1 MQTLTQVVVYVFTPS
16 LLIGKVASTISLDRF
31 WQWWPLPVFA
41 LCLVGIGCTLGT
53 VVGVAFRLPPTQ
65 RRLVMAALSFKN
77 NQSIPLALVPA
88 LASSL
93 PQLLSGPTDTP
104 ADAATRAAG
113 YVLFFTAIVSALRW
127 TIGAFLMR
135 PPASEPERTDDGVPL
150 APLNGTAA
158 NGPTNAT
165 TANGSATDAEPK
177 DEEHV
182 GLMLE
187 SGEAED
193 GDGGDGDDDGA
204 SPVVAPT
211 ISRWRRWWAAC
222 RQRVASGKY
231 ARKCRHAMIVLL
243 VSSWLLESIFFLSIP
258 PSALAAVGCG
268 HHRCFHWADRAAAAA
283 LFWGGRAAQ
292 DDRHRGSGRLWRLHR
307 PLHPPDARC
316 SGTPATRRTILSQSP
331 LT

>member
-16 LLIGKVASTISLDRF
+16 LLIVKVASTISLDRF

-41 LCLVGIGCTLGT
+41 LCLVGIGCTLGA

-88 LASSL
+88 LAGSL

-127 TIGAFLMR
+127 TVGAFLMR
-135 PPASEPERTDDGVPL
+135 PPASAPDRPDDAVPL

-158 NGPTNAT
+158 NGAT
-165 TANGSATDAEPK
+165 DAAAPNGSATDAAPK

-182 GLMLE
+182 GLMLDP
-187 SGEAED
+187 GEPGDED
-193 GDGGDGDDDGA
+193 GDGDGDGGA
-204 SPVVAPT
+204 PAAAPT
-211 ISRWRRWWAAC
+211 VPRWRRWWAAC
-222 RQRVASGKY
+222 YRRVASGEHTREWPPRRRSRWSRPHGRWHP
-231 ARKCRHAMIVLL
+231 ATLLTPLSLVLSPPL
-243 VSSWLLESIFFLSIP
+243 VAVIIAVFIGLIEPLQQLFFGEDAPLKMT
-258 PSALAAVGCG
+258 VT
-268 HHRCFHWADRAAAAA
+268 AA
-283 LFWGGRAAQ
+283 LTGFGACTVPCILLTLGAQ
-292 DDRHRGSGRLWRLHR
+292 VHRRSGDHNRLDPH
-307 PLHPPDARC
+307 
-316 SGTPATRRTILSQSP
+316 
-331 LT
+331 